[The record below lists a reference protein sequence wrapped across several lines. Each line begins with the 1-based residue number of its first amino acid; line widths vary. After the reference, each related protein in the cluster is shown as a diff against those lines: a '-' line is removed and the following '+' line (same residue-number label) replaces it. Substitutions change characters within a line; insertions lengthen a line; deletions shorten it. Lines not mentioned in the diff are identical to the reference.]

1 MSRPLRFWLSL
12 GLSVQVVLSVLAVA
26 LVLLWA
32 LVPKLKTE
40 ASNQHQLLSLAAA
53 SQVSHF
59 LGSFDSH
66 LTLLAGDMAATSP
79 LQLKPLQ
86 EMLDTVAQVQVGIE
100 ALYVV
105 DPEYR
110 VVAVGLPKANRNL
123 RDNLVGIDFSG
134 RTFAMEARQRSEKVW
149 SNTYLSAR
157 GNIVVA
163 LAVPFTFAMPA
174 AGHAKGQYVLVGELD
189 LKEVSRFAG
198 RLSEKDKF
206 LTVIVDQR
214 GNVVGHPNAE
224 RALRQE
230 NLKNLVSLAAA
241 PHGANIQYFQLDGV
255 DYIGC
260 LTPIAETGWTT
271 LAGQPVDQV
280 YAIVRSALWL
290 LALSCLI
297 ALVVAV
303 LAALW
308 ASRRIAQGVERFSG
322 RIGAIAN
329 GYYDTHIPQSSVEE
343 VEKLSKNITVM
354 ADAVVEREARLRE
367 NEARFR
373 TLVENVPQG
382 IALIGENDQFIVVN
396 PAFTRMLGYALQDVP
411 TVEIWW
417 QRTCPDELVRA
428 SKVQRWQEQVKA
440 ANEAKVSAH
449 AYQLCRADGVLR
461 TFEIVVERLPDSS
474 TLLTIVDVT
483 EKRLEEARRQ
493 RAANVFSH
501 SHEGIMILDPDGIIV
516 EVNSAFSRITGYKP
530 NEIKGKSHLIL
541 RSDLQND
548 EFYHNMWKT
557 LTESGNWCGELWNRT
572 RGGQLY
578 AALTDITA
586 VSDTDGAVQNYVVLF
601 SDITQMKDYQRQL
614 ERAAHYDALTGLPNR
629 VLLADRLR
637 KGMIS
642 CLQRNVSLAVLYLD
656 LDSFKQINDLHG
668 HTIGDQML
676 LILSQ
681 RMKDVL
687 RDCDTLSRIGGDE
700 FVAVLN
706 NLEHEIDCFPIVER
720 LLHAAAQP
728 FLIADLELFIS
739 VSIGV
744 TFYPRDNGE
753 ADLLMR
759 HADQAMYQAK
769 QQGKN
774 QYAIFDIVQGEA
786 TIRLQQLVANLRQA
800 IAHDELVLH
809 YQPKV
814 NLRTNELIGVEAL
827 IRWQHPELG
836 LLPPSEFL
844 PPIAEHPVSIA
855 IGEWVIEHALEQIGI
870 WACYGLDLPVSVNIG
885 AHQLLSGTFKA
896 RLTELLAKHPD
907 ISPGHLEL
915 EILETSALQDLDQVS
930 TLMFDCVNLGVGFAL
945 DDFGTG
951 YSSLTYL
958 KRLPAAVIKIDQ
970 SFVRGMLEDPNDF
983 AIVAGVIGLA
993 KAFYRQVIAEGVE
1006 TAEHGE
1012 SLLKL
1017 GCTLAQGYG
1026 IARPMSAQDFLDWA
1040 KIWNKTQRNVILPH
1054 QN

>member
-12 GLSVQVVLSVLAVA
+12 GLSIQVVLSVLAVA

-32 LVPKLKTE
+32 LVPKIKTE
-40 ASNQHQLLSLAAA
+40 ASNQHELLSQAAA
-53 SQVSHF
+53 SQVGHF
-59 LGSFDSH
+59 LGSFDAQ
-66 LTLLAGDMAATSP
+66 LTLLAGDMAVKLPS
-79 LQLKPLQ
+79 QFKQLQ
-86 EMLDTVAQVQVGIE
+86 EMLDTAAQVQLGIE
-100 ALYVV
+100 ALYIV
-105 DPEYR
+105 DPASR
-110 VVAVGLPKANRNL
+110 VIAVGLPKENRSLRGNL
-123 RDNLVGIDFSG
+123 LGIDFSG
-134 RTFAMEARQRSEKVW
+134 RTFAMEARQRAEKVW

-163 LAVPFTFAMPA
+163 LAVPFTFSTSA
-174 AGHAKGQYVLVGELD
+174 ADHPKKQYVLVGELD

-198 RLSEKDKF
+198 RLSENNRF

-214 GNVVGHPNAE
+214 GNVVGHPDAD

-230 NLKNLVSLAAA
+230 NLKNLVTLTAAHHDA
-241 PHGANIQYFQLDGV
+241 KIQHFRLDGV

-271 LAGQPVDQV
+271 LSGQPVEQM
-280 YAIVRSALWL
+280 YGIVRSTLWL

-297 ALVVAV
+297 ALVITVM
-303 LAALW
+303 AALGV
-308 ASRRIAQGVERFSG
+308 SRRIAQGVERFSG

-329 GYYDTHIPQSSVEE
+329 GDYNTRIPPSPIEE
-343 VEKLSKNITVM
+343 TENLSKNITVM
-354 ADAVVEREARLRE
+354 AEAVVEREERLRE
-367 NEARFR
+367 NETRFR

-382 IALIGENDQFIVVN
+382 IALIGEDDRFIVIN
-396 PAFTRMLGYALQDVP
+396 PAFTRMFGYTLQDVP
-411 TVEIWW
+411 TVDVWW
-417 QRTCPDELVRA
+417 LRTCPDDLVRI
-428 SKVQRWQEQVKA
+428 KLIQQWQEQVKA
-440 ANEAKVSAH
+440 AHEAKVAAR

-461 TFEIVVERLPDSS
+461 TFDIVVERLPDSS
-474 TLLTIVDVT
+474 TLVTFVDVT

-501 SHEGIMILDPDGIIV
+501 SHEGIMILDPDGTIV
-516 EVNSAFSRITGYKP
+516 EVNSAFCRITGYKE
-530 NEIKGKSHLIL
+530 NEIRGKSHLVL
-541 RSDLQND
+541 RSELQNE
-548 EFYHNMWKT
+548 EFYHNMWQT
-557 LTESGNWCGELWNRT
+557 LTQRGNWCGELWNRT

-586 VSDTDGAVQNYVVLF
+586 VNDADGAVQNYVVLF

-637 KGMIS
+637 DGMIL

-668 HTIGDQML
+668 HDIGDQLL

-687 RDCDTLSRIGGDE
+687 REGDTLSRIGGDE

-706 NLEHEIDCFPIVER
+706 GLEHEIDCFPIIER
-720 LLHAAAQP
+720 LLNVAAQP
-728 FLIADLELFIS
+728 FLLADMDLTIT

-786 TIRLQQLVANLRQA
+786 TIRLQELVANLRKA
-800 IAHDELVLH
+800 IARDELVLH
-809 YQPKV
+809 FQPKV
-814 NLRTNELIGVEAL
+814 NLRTKTLIGVEAL

-855 IGEWVIEHALEQIGI
+855 IGEWVIEHALEQIEI
-870 WACYGLDLPVSVNIG
+870 WSCYGLDMPVSVNIG
-885 AHQLLSGTFKA
+885 AYQLLSGAFKL

-907 ISPGHLEL
+907 VSPGHLEL

-983 AIVAGVIGLA
+983 AIVVGVVGLA

-1012 SLLKL
+1012 SLLQL

-1026 IARPMSAQDFLDWA
+1026 IAKPMSARDFLDWA
-1040 KIWNKTQRNVILPH
+1040 KAWNENNRSLRSP
-1054 QN
+1054 

>member
-12 GLSVQVVLSVLAVA
+12 GLSIQIVLSVLAVA
-26 LVLLWA
+26 VVLLWA
-32 LVPKLKTE
+32 LIPKLKTE
-40 ASNQHQLLSLAAA
+40 AGNQHRLMSQAAA
-53 SQVSHF
+53 SEVSHY

-66 LTLLAGDMAATSP
+66 LTLLVGDMAAKAP
-79 LQLKPLQ
+79 LRPNQLQ

-100 ALYVV
+100 ALYVI
-105 DPEYR
+105 DPSYH
-110 VVAVGLPKANRNL
+110 VIAVGLPKAHRSL
-123 RDNLVGIDFSG
+123 RDNLMGIDLSG
-134 RTFAMEARQRSEKVW
+134 RGFAVEARDRAEKVW

-163 LAVPFTFAMPA
+163 LAVPFAFST
-174 AGHAKGQYVLVGELD
+174 AGAKPSKGQYVLVGELD

-198 RLSEKDKF
+198 RLSEKGKF
-206 LTVIVDQR
+206 LTLIIDQR
-214 GNVVGHPNAE
+214 GNVVGHPDAD

-230 NLKNLVSLAAA
+230 NLKSLVTLAAA
-241 PHGANIQYFQLDGV
+241 HHDEKIQHVRLDAV
-255 DYIGC
+255 DYLGC

-271 LAGQPVDQV
+271 FAGQPVEQV
-280 YAIVRSALWL
+280 YAIVRSALWF
-290 LALSCLI
+290 LALGSAL
-297 ALVVAV
+297 ALVVTI
-303 LAALW
+303 LASLW
-308 ASRRIAQGVERFSG
+308 ASRRIGQGVEGFSG

-329 GYYDTHIPQSSVEE
+329 GCYNTRIPPSSIEE
-343 VEKLSKNITVM
+343 IENLSKNITSM
-354 ADAVVEREARLRE
+354 ADAVLEREARLRE

-373 TLVENVPQG
+373 TLVENIPQG
-382 IALIGENDQFIVVN
+382 IALIGEDERFIVIN
-396 PAFTRMLGYALQDVP
+396 PAFSRMFGYALQDVP
-411 TVEIWW
+411 TIEAWW
-417 QRTCPDELVRA
+417 QRTCPDDDVRA
-428 SKVQRWQEQVKA
+428 RKIQKWKAQVQA
-440 ANEAKVSAH
+440 ANEAKVTAR

-461 TFEIVVERLPDSS
+461 TFEIVAEPLSDGS
-474 TLLTIVDVT
+474 TLLTFVDIT
-483 EKRLEEARRQ
+483 EKRLEEVRRQ

-501 SHEGIMILDPDGIIV
+501 SHEGIMILDPDGSIV
-516 EVNSAFSRITGYKP
+516 EVNSAFSRITGYNA
-530 NEIKGKSHLIL
+530 NEIRGKSHLIL

-548 EFYHNMWKT
+548 DFYHNMWQT
-557 LTESGNWCGELWNRT
+557 LLQRGNWCGELWNRT

-586 VSDTDGAVQNYVVLF
+586 VNDADGAVQNYVVLF

-637 KGMIS
+637 EGMIA
-642 CLQRNVSLAVLYLD
+642 CLHRNVSLAVLYLD
-656 LDSFKQINDLHG
+656 LDGFKQINDLHG
-668 HTIGDQML
+668 HSVGDQLL

-681 RMKDVL
+681 RLKEVL
-687 RDCDTLSRIGGDE
+687 RDGDTLSRIGGDE

-706 NLEHEIDCFPIVER
+706 GLEHEIDCFPIIER
-720 LLHAAAQP
+720 LLHVAAQP
-728 FLIADLELFIS
+728 FMLADMELSIT

-759 HADQAMYQAK
+759 HADQAMYHAK

-786 TIRLQQLVANLRQA
+786 TIRLQQLVTDLRNA
-800 IAHDELVLH
+800 ITRNELVLY

-814 NLRTNELIGVEAL
+814 NLRTKALIGVEAL
-827 IRWQHPELG
+827 IRWQHPERG

-844 PPIAEHPVSIA
+844 PPIAEHPISIT
-855 IGEWVIEHALEQIGI
+855 IGEWVIEQALTQISY
-870 WACYGLDLPVSVNIG
+870 WAVYGLDIPVSVNIG
-885 AHQLLSGTFKA
+885 AHQLLSGTFKS
-896 RLTELLAKHPD
+896 RLTELLAKHPEV
-907 ISPGHLEL
+907 SPGHLEL

-930 TLMFDCVNLGVGFAL
+930 NLMFDCVNLGVRFAL

-983 AIVAGVIGLA
+983 AIVVGVVGLA

-1006 TAEHGE
+1006 TDAHGV
-1012 SLLKL
+1012 SLLKM

-1026 IARPMSAQDFLDWA
+1026 IAKPMSAKNFLAWA
-1040 KIWNKTQRNVILPH
+1040 RAWNEAQQTDM
-1054 QN
+1054 

>member
-12 GLSVQVVLSVLAVA
+12 GLSIQVVLSVLAVA

-32 LVPKLKTE
+32 LVPKIKTE
-40 ASNQHQLLSLAAA
+40 ASNQHELLSQAAA
-53 SQVSHF
+53 SQVGHF
-59 LGSFDSH
+59 LGSFDSD
-66 LTLLAGDMAATSP
+66 LTLLVGDMAAKPPS
-79 LQLKPLQ
+79 QLKQLQ

-105 DPEYR
+105 DPASR
-110 VVAVGLPKANRNL
+110 VIAVGLPKANRGLRSNL
-123 RDNLVGIDFSG
+123 LGIDFSG
-134 RTFAMEARQRSEKVW
+134 RTFAMEARQRAEKVW

-157 GNIVVA
+157 GSIVVA
-163 LAVPFTFAMPA
+163 LAVPFTFSTPA
-174 AGHAKGQYVLVGELD
+174 AEHPKGQYVLVGELD

-198 RLSEKDKF
+198 RLSENNKF

-214 GNVVGHPNAE
+214 GNVVGHPDAD

-230 NLKNLVSLAAA
+230 NLKNLVTLASAT
-241 PHGANIQYFQLDGV
+241 HEANIQHFRLDGV

-271 LAGQPVDQV
+271 LSGQPVDQV
-280 YAIVRSALWL
+280 YGIVRSTLWL

-303 LAALW
+303 IAALGV
-308 ASRRIAQGVERFSG
+308 SRRIAQGVERFSG
-322 RIGAIAN
+322 RISAIAN
-329 GYYDTHIPQSSVEE
+329 GYYNTRIPPSPIEE
-343 VEKLSKNITVM
+343 IENLSKNITVM
-354 ADAVVEREARLRE
+354 AEAVVEREARLRE

-382 IALIGENDQFIVVN
+382 IALIGEDDRFIVIN
-396 PAFTRMLGYALQDVP
+396 PAFTRMFGYELQDVP
-411 TVEIWW
+411 TVDVWW
-417 QRTCPDELVRA
+417 QRTCSDDLVRI
-428 SKVQRWQEQVKA
+428 KRIQQWQEQVKA
-440 ANEAKVSAH
+440 AHEAKVAAR

-461 TFEIVVERLPDSS
+461 IFEIVAERLPDSS
-474 TLLTIVDVT
+474 TLLTFVDVT

-501 SHEGIMILDPDGIIV
+501 SHEGIMILDPDGTIV
-516 EVNSAFSRITGYKP
+516 EVNSAFCRITGYKE
-530 NEIKGKSHLIL
+530 NEIRGKSHLLL
-541 RSDLQND
+541 RSELQND
-548 EFYHNMWKT
+548 EFYHNMWQT
-557 LTESGNWCGELWNRT
+557 LTQRGNWCGELWNRT

-586 VSDTDGAVQNYVVLF
+586 VNDAEGAVQNYVVLF

-637 KGMIS
+637 DGMIL

-668 HTIGDQML
+668 HAIGDQL
-676 LILSQ
+676 LLMLSQ

-687 RDCDTLSRIGGDE
+687 REGDTLSRIGGDE

-706 NLEHEIDCFPIVER
+706 GLEHEIDCFPIIER

-728 FLIADLELFIS
+728 FLLADMELTIT

-769 QQGKN
+769 QLGKN
-774 QYAIFDIVQGEA
+774 QYSIFDIVQGEA
-786 TIRLQQLVANLRQA
+786 TIRLQELVANLRKA
-800 IAHDELVLH
+800 IARDELVLH
-809 YQPKV
+809 FQPKV
-814 NLRTNELIGVEAL
+814 NLRTKTLIGVEAL

-855 IGEWVIEHALEQIGI
+855 IGEWVIEHALEQIEI
-870 WACYGLDLPVSVNIG
+870 WSCYGLDLPVSVNIG
-885 AHQLLSGTFKA
+885 AYQLLSGAFKL

-907 ISPGHLEL
+907 VSPGHLEL

-970 SFVRGMLEDPNDF
+970 SFVRGMLNDPNDF
-983 AIVAGVIGLA
+983 AIVVGVVGLA

-1026 IARPMSAQDFLDWA
+1026 IARPMSARDFLDWA
-1040 KIWNKTQRNVILPH
+1040 RAWNENNRSLR
-1054 QN
+1054 

>member
-12 GLSVQVVLSVLAVA
+12 GLSIQVVLSVLAVSF
-26 LVLLWA
+26 VLLWA

-40 ASNQHQLLSLAAA
+40 ASNQQQLLSQAAA
-53 SQVSHF
+53 SQVGHF

-66 LTLLAGDMAATSP
+66 LTLLVGDMAAKSP
-79 LQLKPLQ
+79 SQIKQLQ

-105 DPEYR
+105 DPAYR
-110 VVAVGLPKANRNL
+110 VVAVGLPKANRSL
-123 RDNLVGIDFSG
+123 RDNLMGIDFSG
-134 RTFAMEARQRSEKVW
+134 RIFAMEAMERAEKVW

-163 LAVPFTFAMPA
+163 LALPFTFSTPA
-174 AGHAKGQYVLVGELD
+174 AEHPTGQYVLVGELD

-214 GNVVGHPNAE
+214 GNVVGHPDVD

-230 NLKNLVSLAAA
+230 NLKNLVTLAAA
-241 PHGANIQYFQLDGV
+241 PHDANIQHFRLDGV

-280 YAIVRSALWL
+280 YAIVRSTLWL
-290 LALSCLI
+290 LALSSLI
-297 ALVVAV
+297 ALVFTIM
-303 LAALW
+303 AALW
-308 ASRRIAQGVERFSG
+308 VSRRIAHGVERISG
-322 RIGAIAN
+322 RISAIAN
-329 GYYDTHIPQSSVEE
+329 GFYNTRIPPSEIEE
-343 VEKLSKNITVM
+343 IENLSRNVTGM
-354 ADAVVEREARLRE
+354 AEAVVEREARLRE
-367 NEARFR
+367 NETRFR

-382 IALIGENDQFIVVN
+382 IALIGEDEQFIVIN
-396 PAFTRMLGYALQDVP
+396 PAFSRMFGYALQDVP
-411 TVEIWW
+411 TVEVWW
-417 QRTCPDELVRA
+417 QRTCPDDLVRTK
-428 SKVQRWQEQVKA
+428 KVQQWQEQVKA
-440 ANEAKVSAH
+440 ANEAKVTTR
-449 AYQLCRADGVLR
+449 AYPLCRSDGVLR

-474 TLLTIVDVT
+474 ILLTFVDIT
-483 EKRLEEARRQ
+483 EKRLEEAHRQ

-501 SHEGIMILDPDGIIV
+501 SHEGIMILDPDGNIA
-516 EVNSAFSRITGYKP
+516 EVNSAFSRITGYKA
-530 NEIKGKSHLIL
+530 NEIQGKSHLIL
-541 RSDLQND
+541 RSDLQDD
-548 EFYHNMWKT
+548 EFYRNMWQM
-557 LTESGNWCGELWNRT
+557 LTQSGNWCGELWNRT

-586 VSDTDGAVQNYVVLF
+586 VNDTEGAVQNYVVLF
-601 SDITQMKDYQRQL
+601 SDITQMKEYQRQL
-614 ERAAHYDALTGLPNR
+614 ERAAHYDELTGLPNR
-629 VLLADRLR
+629 VHLADRLR
-637 KGMIS
+637 KGMIL

-668 HTIGDQML
+668 HAIGDQLL
-676 LILSQ
+676 LILAQ

-687 RDCDTLSRIGGDE
+687 RDGDTLSRIGGDE

-706 NLEHEIDCFPIVER
+706 GLEHEIDCFPIVER
-720 LLHAAAQP
+720 LLHVAAQP
-728 FLIADLELFIS
+728 SLIADLELTIS

-759 HADQAMYQAK
+759 HADQSMYQAK

-786 TIRLQQLVANLRQA
+786 TIRLQQLVANLRKA
-800 IAHDELVLH
+800 ITHDELVLY

-814 NLRTNELIGVEAL
+814 NLRTKELIGAEAL

-844 PPIAEHPVSIA
+844 PPIAEHPISVA
-855 IGEWVIEHALEQIGI
+855 IGEWVIDHALKQISI
-870 WACYGLDLPVSVNIG
+870 WAGHGLDFPVSVNIG
-885 AHQLLSGTFKA
+885 AYQLLSSAFKI
-896 RLTELLAKHPD
+896 RLTELLAKHPAV
-907 ISPGHLEL
+907 SPGHLEL

-930 TLMFDCVNLGVGFAL
+930 TLMFDCVNMGVGFAL

-970 SFVRGMLEDPNDF
+970 SFVSGMLEDPNDF
-983 AIVAGVIGLA
+983 AIVVGVVGLA

-1006 TAEHGE
+1006 TSEHGE
-1012 SLLKL
+1012 SLLAL

-1026 IARPMSAQDFLDWA
+1026 IARPMSAQDFLVWA
-1040 KIWNKTQRNVILPH
+1040 RTWNATHRNLI
-1054 QN
+1054 

>member
-12 GLSVQVVLSVLAVA
+12 GLSIQVVLSVLAVA

-32 LVPKLKTE
+32 LVPQIKTE
-40 ASNQHQLLSLAAA
+40 ASNQHQLLSQAAA
-53 SQVSHF
+53 SQVGHF

-66 LTLLAGDMAATSP
+66 LTLLVGDMEAKAP
-79 LQLKPLQ
+79 LRPNHVQ

-105 DPEYR
+105 DPSYR
-110 VVAVGLPKANRNL
+110 VIAVGLPKANRSL
-123 RDNLVGIDFSG
+123 RDNLMGIDFSG
-134 RTFAMEARQRSEKVW
+134 RIFAVEARQRTEKVW

-163 LAVPFTFAMPA
+163 LAVPFTFSTSA
-174 AGHAKGQYVLVGELD
+174 AKPSKEQYVLVGELD

-206 LTVIVDQR
+206 LTVIIDQR
-214 GNVVGHPNAE
+214 GNVVGHPDAE

-230 NLKNLVSLAAA
+230 NLKNLVTLTAA
-241 PHGANIQYFQLDGV
+241 PHGAKIQHFRLDTV

-271 LAGQPVDQV
+271 FAGQPVDQV
-280 YAIVRSALWL
+280 YGLVRSTLWF
-290 LALSCLI
+290 LALGSSI
-297 ALVVAV
+297 ALVVTIM
-303 LAALW
+303 AALW
-308 ASRRIAQGVERFSG
+308 VSRRIGHGVEGLSV

-329 GYYDTHIPQSSVEE
+329 GCYNTRIPPTSIEE
-343 VEKLSKNITVM
+343 IETLSKNITSM
-354 ADAVVEREARLRE
+354 AGAVLEREARLSE
-367 NEARFR
+367 NETRFR

-382 IALIGENDQFIVVN
+382 IALIGEDEQFIVIN
-396 PAFTRMLGYALQDVP
+396 PAFSRMFGYALQDVP
-411 TVEIWW
+411 TVEVWW
-417 QRTCPDELVRA
+417 QRTCPDDRVRV
-428 SKVQRWQEQVKA
+428 KEIQQWQEQVKA
-440 ANEAKVSAH
+440 ANEAKVTTRT
-449 AYQLCRADGVLR
+449 YQLCRADGVLR

-474 TLLTIVDVT
+474 TLLTVVDIT
-483 EKRLEEARRQ
+483 EKRLEEVRRQ

-501 SHEGIMILDPDGIIV
+501 SHEGIMILDPDGSIV
-516 EVNSAFSRITGYKP
+516 EVNSAFSRITGYKAD
-530 NEIKGKSHLIL
+530 EIRGKSHLIL
-541 RSDLQND
+541 RSDLHND
-548 EFYHNMWKT
+548 EFYNSMWQT
-557 LTESGNWCGELWNRT
+557 LTQKGNWCGELWNRT
-572 RGGQLY
+572 RGGHLY

-586 VSDTDGAVQNYVVLF
+586 VNDAEGAVQNYVVLF
-601 SDITQMKDYQRQL
+601 SDITQMKEYQRQL
-614 ERAAHYDALTGLPNR
+614 ERAAHYDELTGLPNR

-637 KGMIS
+637 EGMIS
-642 CLQRNVSLAVLYLD
+642 SLQRNVSLAVLYLD

-668 HTIGDQML
+668 HAIGDQLLLML
-676 LILSQ
+676 AQ

-687 RDCDTLSRIGGDE
+687 LDGDTLCRIGGDE

-706 NLEHEIDCFPIVER
+706 DLEHEIDCFPIVER
-720 LLHAAAQP
+720 LLQVAAQP
-728 FLIADLELFIS
+728 FLLADLELSIS

-744 TFYPRDNGE
+744 TFYPRDNAE

-786 TIRLQQLVANLRQA
+786 TIRLQQLVASLRKA
-800 IAHDELVLH
+800 IAHNELVLY

-814 NLRTNELIGVEAL
+814 NLRTKALIGAEAL

-844 PPIAEHPVSIA
+844 PPIAEHPISIA
-855 IGEWVIEHALEQIGI
+855 IGEWVIDNALEQIGI
-870 WACYGLDLPVSVNIG
+870 WAGYGLDFPVSVNIG
-885 AHQLLSGTFKA
+885 AHQLLSGAFKT

-907 ISPGHLEL
+907 VSPDHLEL

-930 TLMFDCVNLGVGFAL
+930 TLMFDCVNMGVGFAL

-970 SFVRGMLEDPNDF
+970 SFVSGMLEDPNDF
-983 AIVAGVIGLA
+983 AIVVGVVGLA
-993 KAFYRQVIAEGVE
+993 KAFHRQAIAEGVE

-1012 SLLKL
+1012 SLLAL

-1026 IARPMSAQDFLDWA
+1026 IARPMSAQDFLAWA
-1040 KIWNKTQRNVILPH
+1040 RTWNETH
-1054 QN
+1054 ST

>member
-12 GLSVQVVLSVLAVA
+12 GLSIQVVLSVLAVA

-32 LVPKLKTE
+32 LVPKIKTE
-40 ASNQHQLLSLAAA
+40 ASNQHELLSQAAA
-53 SQVSHF
+53 SQVGHF
-59 LGSFDSH
+59 LGSFDSD
-66 LTLLAGDMAATSP
+66 LTLLVGDMAAKPPS
-79 LQLKPLQ
+79 QLKQLQ

-105 DPEYR
+105 DPASR
-110 VVAVGLPKANRNL
+110 VIAVGLPKANRGLRSNL
-123 RDNLVGIDFSG
+123 LGIDFSG
-134 RTFAMEARQRSEKVW
+134 RTFAMEARQRAEKVW

-157 GNIVVA
+157 GSIVVA
-163 LAVPFTFAMPA
+163 LAVPFTFSTPA
-174 AGHAKGQYVLVGELD
+174 AEHPKGQYVLVGELD

-198 RLSEKDKF
+198 RLSENNKF

-214 GNVVGHPNAE
+214 GNVVGHPDAD

-230 NLKNLVSLAAA
+230 NLKNLVTLASAT
-241 PHGANIQYFQLDGV
+241 HEANIQHFRLDGV

-271 LAGQPVDQV
+271 LSGQPVDQV
-280 YAIVRSALWL
+280 YGIVRSTLWL

-303 LAALW
+303 IAALGV
-308 ASRRIAQGVERFSG
+308 SRRIAQGVERFSG
-322 RIGAIAN
+322 RISAIAN
-329 GYYDTHIPQSSVEE
+329 GYYNTRIPPSPIEE
-343 VEKLSKNITVM
+343 IENLSKNITVM
-354 ADAVVEREARLRE
+354 AEAVVEREARLRE

-382 IALIGENDQFIVVN
+382 IALIGEDDRFIVIN
-396 PAFTRMLGYALQDVP
+396 PAFTRMFGYELQDVP
-411 TVEIWW
+411 TVDVWW
-417 QRTCPDELVRA
+417 QRTCSDDLVRI
-428 SKVQRWQEQVKA
+428 KRIQQWQEQVKA
-440 ANEAKVSAH
+440 AHEAKVAAR

-461 TFEIVVERLPDSS
+461 IFEIVAERLPDSS
-474 TLLTIVDVT
+474 TLLTFVDVT

-501 SHEGIMILDPDGIIV
+501 SHEGIMILDPDGTIV
-516 EVNSAFSRITGYKP
+516 EVNSAFCRITGYKE
-530 NEIKGKSHLIL
+530 NEIRGKSHLLL
-541 RSDLQND
+541 RSELQND
-548 EFYHNMWKT
+548 EFYHNMWQT
-557 LTESGNWCGELWNRT
+557 LTQRGNWCGELWNRT

-586 VSDTDGAVQNYVVLF
+586 VNDAEGAVQNYVVLF

-637 KGMIS
+637 DGMIL

-668 HTIGDQML
+668 HAIGDQL
-676 LILSQ
+676 LLMLSQ

-687 RDCDTLSRIGGDE
+687 REGDTLSRIGGDE

-706 NLEHEIDCFPIVER
+706 GLEHEIDCFPIIER

-728 FLIADLELFIS
+728 FLLADMELTIT

-769 QQGKN
+769 QLGKN
-774 QYAIFDIVQGEA
+774 QYSIFDIVQGEA
-786 TIRLQQLVANLRQA
+786 TIRLQELVANLRKA
-800 IAHDELVLH
+800 IARDELVLH
-809 YQPKV
+809 FQPKV
-814 NLRTNELIGVEAL
+814 NLRTKTLIGAEAL

-855 IGEWVIEHALEQIGI
+855 IGEWVIEHALEQIEI
-870 WACYGLDLPVSVNIG
+870 WSCYGLDLPVSVNIG
-885 AHQLLSGTFKA
+885 AYQLLSGAFKL

-907 ISPGHLEL
+907 VSPGHLEL

-970 SFVRGMLEDPNDF
+970 SFVRGMLNDPNDF
-983 AIVAGVIGLA
+983 AIVVGVVGLA

-1026 IARPMSAQDFLDWA
+1026 IARPMSARDFLDWA
-1040 KIWNKTQRNVILPH
+1040 RAWNENNRSLR
-1054 QN
+1054 

>member
-1 MSRPLRFWLSL
+1 MSRPLKFWLSL
-12 GLSVQVVLSVLAVA
+12 GLSIQVVLSVLTVA

-32 LVPKLKTE
+32 LVPQIKTE
-40 ASNQHQLLSLAAA
+40 ASNQHQLLSHAAA
-53 SQVSHF
+53 SQVGHF

-66 LTLLAGDMAATSP
+66 LTLLTGDMAEKAP
-79 LQLKPLQ
+79 LRVNQLQ

-100 ALYVV
+100 ALYLV
-105 DPEYR
+105 DRAYR
-110 VVAVGLPKANRNL
+110 VIAVGLPKANRNL
-123 RDNLVGIDFSG
+123 RGNLMGIDFSG
-134 RTFAMEARQRSEKVW
+134 RVFATEARQRAVKVW

-163 LAVPFTFAMPA
+163 LAVPFTLSTPA
-174 AGHAKGQYVLVGELD
+174 AEQSAGQYVLVGELD
-189 LKEVSRFAG
+189 LKEVSRFAA

-206 LTVIVDQR
+206 LTVILDQR
-214 GNVVGHPNAE
+214 GNVVGHPDAG

-230 NLKNLVSLAAA
+230 NLKNLVTLTTLH
-241 PHGANIQYFQLDGV
+241 HGANIQYFRLDGV
-255 DYIGC
+255 EYIGC

-280 YAIVRSALWL
+280 YGIVRSTLWILALGSSIALMVTIVSALW
-290 LALSCLI
+290 
-297 ALVVAV
+297 V
-303 LAALW
+303 
-308 ASRRIAQGVERFSG
+308 SRRVAHGVRRVSG

-329 GYYDTHIPQSSVEE
+329 GCYSTRIPPSPIEE
-343 VEKLSKNITVM
+343 IENLSRNITVM
-354 ADAVVEREARLRE
+354 AEAVVEREARLRE
-367 NEARFR
+367 NETRFR
-373 TLVENVPQG
+373 MLVENVPQG
-382 IALIGENDQFIVVN
+382 IALIGEDEQFIVIN
-396 PAFTRMLGYALQDVP
+396 PAFSQMFGYTLQDVP
-411 TVEIWW
+411 TVEAWW
-417 QRTCPDELVRA
+417 QRTCPDDRVRI
-428 SKVQRWQEQVKA
+428 KKIQKWQEQAEA
-440 ANEAKVSAH
+440 AHEARVTTR

-461 TFEIVVERLPDSS
+461 TFEIVVEPLADSS
-474 TLLTIVDVT
+474 TLLTFVDVT
-483 EKRLEEARRQ
+483 ENRLEEARRQ

-501 SHEGIMILDPDGIIV
+501 SHEGIMILDPDGTIV
-516 EVNSAFSRITGYKP
+516 EVNNAFCRITGYKA
-530 NEIKGKSHLIL
+530 NEIRGKSHLIL

-548 EFYHNMWKT
+548 EFYHNMWQT
-557 LTESGNWCGELWNRT
+557 LTQRGNWCGELWNRT
-572 RGGQLY
+572 KCGQLY
-578 AALTDITA
+578 AALTDISA
-586 VSDTDGAVQNYVVLF
+586 VNNANGAVQNYVVLF

-614 ERAAHYDALTGLPNR
+614 ERAAHYDALTGMPNR

-637 KGMIS
+637 NGMIL

-656 LDSFKQINDLHG
+656 LDSFKQINDMHG
-668 HTIGDQML
+668 HAIGDQLL

-681 RMKDVL
+681 RMKEVL
-687 RDCDTLSRIGGDE
+687 REGDTLSRIGGDE

-706 NLEHEIDCFPIVER
+706 GLEHEIDCFPIVER

-728 FLIADLELFIS
+728 FLIADMELSIT
-739 VSIGV
+739 VSIGI

-769 QQGKN
+769 QLGKN

-786 TIRLQQLVANLRQA
+786 TIRLQELVANLRKA
-800 IAHDELVLH
+800 IAYNELVLY

-814 NLRTNELIGVEAL
+814 NLRTKELIGVEAL
-827 IRWQHPELG
+827 IRWQHPEFG

-844 PPIAEHPVSIA
+844 PPIAEHPISIA
-855 IGEWVIEHALEQIGI
+855 IGEWVIDHALEQTGI
-870 WACYGLDLPVSVNIG
+870 WSGHGLDLPVSVNIG
-885 AHQLLSGTFKA
+885 AHQLLSGTFKI

-907 ISPGHLEL
+907 VSPGHLEL

-983 AIVAGVIGLA
+983 AIVVGVVGLA

-1006 TAEHGE
+1006 TAAHGE
-1012 SLLKL
+1012 SLLQL

-1026 IARPMSAQDFLDWA
+1026 IARPMSAQDFLIWA
-1040 KIWNKTQRNVILPH
+1040 RTWNETSRT
-1054 QN
+1054 

>member
-12 GLSVQVVLSVLAVA
+12 GLSIQVGLSVLAVA
-26 LVLLWA
+26 FVLLWA

-40 ASNQHQLLSLAAA
+40 ASNQHQLLSQAAA
-53 SQVSHF
+53 SQVGHF

-66 LTLLAGDMAATSP
+66 LTLLVGDMAAKAP
-79 LQLKPLQ
+79 LREGLLQ

-105 DPEYR
+105 DPAHR
-110 VVAVGLPKANRNL
+110 VTAVGLPKANRSL

-134 RTFAMEARQRSEKVW
+134 RGFAMEARERAEKVW
-149 SNTYLSAR
+149 SHTYLSAG

-163 LAVPFTFAMPA
+163 LAVPFTFAAPA
-174 AGHAKGQYVLVGELD
+174 ADHAAGQYVLVGELD
-189 LKEVSRFAG
+189 LKEVSKFAG
-198 RLSEKDKF
+198 RLSEKGKF
-206 LTVIVDQR
+206 LTVIIDQR
-214 GNVVGHPNAE
+214 GNVVGHPDAE

-230 NLKNLVSLAAA
+230 NIKNLVAMAAA
-241 PHGANIQYFQLDGV
+241 HHEENIQHFRVDSV

-260 LTPIAETGWTT
+260 LTPIAETGWQT

-280 YAIVRSALWL
+280 YGIVRSTLWL
-290 LALSCLI
+290 LGIGSLI
-297 ALVVAV
+297 ALVVTIM
-303 LAALW
+303 AALW
-308 ASRRIAQGVERFSG
+308 VSRRIAQGVEGVSE

-329 GYYDTHIPQSSVEE
+329 GFYDTRIPPSSIAEIE
-343 VEKLSKNITVM
+343 NLSRNVTSM

-382 IALIGENDQFIVVN
+382 IALIGENEQFIVIN
-396 PAFTRMLGYALQDVP
+396 PAFSRMFGYALHDVP
-411 TVEIWW
+411 TVEVWW
-417 QRTCPDELVRA
+417 QRTCPDDQVRTQ
-428 SKVQRWQEQVKA
+428 KIQKWQEQVKA
-440 ANEAKVSAH
+440 AIHAKVTART
-449 AYQLCRADGVLR
+449 YQLCRADGVLR
-461 TFEIVVERLPDSS
+461 VFEIGAERLPDGSI
-474 TLLTIVDVT
+474 LLTFIDIT

-501 SHEGIMILDPDGIIV
+501 SHEGIMILDPDGSIV
-516 EVNSAFSRITGYKP
+516 EVNSAFCRITGYKAS
-530 NEIKGKSHLIL
+530 EIQGKSHLIL
-541 RSDLQND
+541 RSELQND
-548 EFYHNMWKT
+548 DFYHNMWQT
-557 LTESGNWCGELWNRT
+557 LTQRGNWCGELWNRT

-586 VSDTDGAVQNYVVLF
+586 VTDAEGAVQNYVVLF
-601 SDITQMKDYQRQL
+601 SDITQMKEYQRQL

-637 KGMIS
+637 KGMLA
-642 CLQRNVSLAVLYLD
+642 CLHHNVSLAVLYLD

-668 HTIGDQML
+668 HAIGDQLL

-681 RMKDVL
+681 RMKEVL
-687 RDCDTLSRIGGDE
+687 RDGDTLSRIGGDE

-706 NLEHEIDCFPIVER
+706 GLEHEIDCFPIVER
-720 LLHAAAQP
+720 LLHVASQP
-728 FLIADLELFIS
+728 FLLADMELVIT

-786 TIRLQQLVANLRQA
+786 TIRLQQLVANLRTA
-800 IAHDELVLH
+800 IARDELVL
-809 YQPKV
+809 YFQPKV
-814 NLRTNELIGVEAL
+814 NLRTKALIGAEAL

-844 PPIAEHPVSIA
+844 PPIAEHPVSID
-855 IGEWVIEHALEQIGI
+855 IGEWVIDHALEQIGL

-885 AHQLLSGTFKA
+885 AHQLLSGTFKT

-907 ISPGHLEL
+907 VSPGHLEL

-930 TLMFDCVNLGVGFAL
+930 TLMYDCVNLGVGFSL

-983 AIVAGVIGLA
+983 AIVVGVVGLA

-1006 TAEHGE
+1006 TTEHGE

-1026 IARPMSAQDFLDWA
+1026 IARPMSARDFLDWA
-1040 KIWNKTQRNVILPH
+1040 QKWNKTPRKLL
-1054 QN
+1054 

>member
-12 GLSVQVVLSVLAVA
+12 GLSIQVVLSVLTVA

-40 ASNQHQLLSLAAA
+40 ASHQHQLLSRAAA
-53 SQVSHF
+53 SQVGHY

-66 LTLLAGDMAATSP
+66 LTLLVADIAAKSP
-79 LQLKPLQ
+79 VQPEQLE

-105 DPEYR
+105 DSTYR
-110 VVAVGLPKANRNL
+110 VVAVGLPKDHRNL
-123 RDNLVGIDFSG
+123 RNNLTGIDFSG
-134 RTFAMEARQRSEKVW
+134 RLFAMEAKERAGKIW
-149 SNTYLSAR
+149 SNTYLSAG

-163 LAVPFTFAMPA
+163 LAVPFTFSTPA
-174 AGHAKGQYVLVGELD
+174 TVHSSERYVLVGELD
-189 LKEVSRFAG
+189 LKDVSRFAG
-198 RLSEKDKF
+198 RLSDKGTL
-206 LTVIVDQR
+206 LTMIFDQR
-214 GNVVGHPNAE
+214 GNVVGHPDAE

-230 NLKNLVSLAAA
+230 NLKNLLPLAAA
-241 PHGANIQYFQLDGV
+241 RNEAKTQHFRLDGV
-255 DYIGC
+255 DYIGY

-280 YAIVRSALWL
+280 YGIVRSTLWS
-290 LALSCLI
+290 LALGCSI
-297 ALVVAV
+297 ALVITI

-308 ASRRIAQGVERFSG
+308 VSRRIAQGVERISG
-322 RIGAIAN
+322 RIGAIASGN
-329 GYYDTHIPQSSVEE
+329 YDTRIPLSAIEE
-343 VEKLSKNITVM
+343 IENLSRDITVM
-354 ADAVVEREARLRE
+354 AESVVEREARLRE
-367 NEARFR
+367 NETRFR

-382 IALIGENDQFIVVN
+382 IVLIGEDEQFIVVN
-396 PAFTRMLGYALQDVP
+396 PAFSRMFGYALQDVP
-411 TVEIWW
+411 TVEVWW
-417 QRTCPDELVRA
+417 QRTCPDELVRKNEIQKWHA
-428 SKVQRWQEQVKA
+428 QLKA
-440 ANEAKVSAH
+440 AHDAKVTMC
-449 AYQLCRADGVLR
+449 AYQLYRADGVLR
-461 TFEIVVERLPDSS
+461 TFEIVAERLPDGSI
-474 TLLTIVDVT
+474 LLTVVDIT
-483 EKRLEEARRQ
+483 EKRHEETRRQ

-501 SHEGIMILDPDGIIV
+501 SHEGIMILDPDGAIV
-516 EVNSAFSRITGYKP
+516 EVNSAFSRITGYGAD
-530 NEIKGKSHLIL
+530 EIRGKSHLVL
-541 RSDLQND
+541 RSELQND
-548 EFYHNMWKT
+548 EFYHNMWQT
-557 LTESGNWCGELWNRT
+557 LIQRGNWCGELWNRT

-586 VSDTDGAVQNYVVLF
+586 VNDSAGAVQNYVVLF

-614 ERAAHYDALTGLPNR
+614 ERAAHYDSLTGLPNR
-629 VLLADRLR
+629 VLLAERLR
-637 KGMIS
+637 QGMILS
-642 CLQRNVSLAVLYLD
+642 LQRNVSLAVLYLD

-668 HTIGDQML
+668 HSIGDQLL
-676 LILSQ
+676 LILAQ

-687 RDCDTLSRIGGDE
+687 RDGDTLSRIGGDE

-706 NLEHEIDCFPIVER
+706 GLEHEIDCFPIIER
-720 LLHAAAQP
+720 LLHVSSQP
-728 FLIADLELFIS
+728 FHIAGMELVIT

-786 TIRLQQLVANLRQA
+786 TIRLQHLVTSLRKA
-800 IAHDELVLH
+800 IAQNELVLH
-809 YQPKV
+809 FQPKI
-814 NLRTNELIGVEAL
+814 NLRTKALIGAEAL

-844 PPIAEHPVSIA
+844 PPIAEHPISIA
-855 IGEWVIEHALEQIGI
+855 IGEWVIDHALEQINI
-870 WACYGLDLPVSVNIG
+870 WSCYGLDLPVSVNIG
-885 AHQLLSGTFKA
+885 AHQLLHSAFKM
-896 RLTELLAKHPD
+896 RLKELLAKHPD
-907 ISPGHLEL
+907 VPPDHLEL

-930 TLMFDCVNLGVGFAL
+930 SLMFECVDIGVGFAL

-983 AIVAGVIGLA
+983 AIVVGVVGLA

-1040 KIWNKTQRNVILPH
+1040 KAWNEMHSNKV
-1054 QN
+1054 

>member
-12 GLSVQVVLSVLAVA
+12 GLSIQVVLSVLVVA
-26 LVLLWA
+26 FVLLWA

-40 ASNQHQLLSLAAA
+40 ASNQHHLLSQAAA
-53 SQVSHF
+53 SQVGNF

-66 LTLLAGDMAATSP
+66 LTLLAGDMAAKAP
-79 LQLKPLQ
+79 LRTNQLQ

-105 DPEYR
+105 DPAYR
-110 VVAVGLPKANRNL
+110 VVAVGLPKASRGR
-123 RDNLVGIDFSG
+123 RDNLMGIDFSG
-134 RTFAMEARQRSEKVW
+134 RIFAMEARDRGEKVW

-163 LAVPFTFAMPA
+163 LAVPFAFSTPA
-174 AGHAKGQYVLVGELD
+174 VAPSMGSYVLVGELD
-189 LKEVSRFAG
+189 LNEVSRFAG
-198 RLSEKDKF
+198 SLSEKDKF
-206 LTVIVDQR
+206 LTVILDQR
-214 GNVVGHPNAE
+214 GNVVGHPDAE

-230 NLKNLVSLAAA
+230 NLKNLVTLTAAHHEA
-241 PHGANIQYFQLDGV
+241 KIQHFRLDGV

-271 LAGQPVDQV
+271 LAGQPVDLV
-280 YAIVRSALWL
+280 YGIVRSTLWS
-290 LALSCLI
+290 LALGSTI
-297 ALVVAV
+297 ALVVTI

-308 ASRRIAQGVERFSG
+308 ASRRIAQGVERVSG

-329 GYYDTHIPQSSVEE
+329 GYYNTRIPPSSIEE
-343 VEKLSKNITVM
+343 IENLSRDITGM
-354 ADAVVEREARLRE
+354 AEAVLEREARLRE

-382 IALIGENDQFIVVN
+382 IALISQDEQFLVIN
-396 PAFTRMLGYALQDVP
+396 PAFTRMFGYALQDVP
-411 TVEIWW
+411 TVEAWW
-417 QRTCPDELVRA
+417 QRTCPDGLVRI
-428 SKVQRWQEQVKA
+428 KKIQKWQEQVA
-440 ANEAKVSAH
+440 AASEAKVTTRT
-449 AYQLCRADGVLR
+449 YQLCRADGVLR
-461 TFEIVVERLPDSS
+461 TFEIVAERLPDGS
-474 TLLTIVDVT
+474 TLLTFVDIT

-501 SHEGIMILDPDGIIV
+501 SHEGIMILDPDGNIV
-516 EVNSAFSRITGYKP
+516 EVNSAFSRITGYRDS
-530 NEIKGKSHLIL
+530 EIRGKSHLIL
-541 RSDLQND
+541 RSDLQDD
-548 EFYHNMWKT
+548 EFYRNMWQT
-557 LTESGNWCGELWNRT
+557 LMQRGNWCGELWNRT

-586 VSDTDGAVQNYVVLF
+586 VNDSEGAVQNYVVLF
-601 SDITQMKDYQRQL
+601 SDITQMKEYQRQL

-637 KGMIS
+637 KGMIA
-642 CLQRNVSLAVLYLD
+642 CLERNVSLAVLYLD

-668 HTIGDQML
+668 HTIGDQLL
-676 LILSQ
+676 LILAQ

-687 RDCDTLSRIGGDE
+687 RDGDTLSRIGGDE

-706 NLEHEIDCFPIVER
+706 GLEHEIDCFPIIER
-720 LLHAAAQP
+720 LLHTAAQP
-728 FLIADLELFIS
+728 FLLADLELTIT

-774 QYAIFDIVQGEA
+774 QFAIFDIVQGEA
-786 TIRLQQLVANLRQA
+786 TIRLQQLVTSLRKA
-800 IAHDELVLH
+800 IIQNELVL
-809 YQPKV
+809 YFQPKV
-814 NLRTNELIGVEAL
+814 NLRTKELIGAEAL
-827 IRWQHPELG
+827 VRWQHPELG

-844 PPIAEHPVSIA
+844 PPIAEHPISVA
-855 IGEWVIEHALEQIGI
+855 LGEWVIDHALEQISA
-870 WACYGLDLPVSVNIG
+870 WAGHGLDLPVSVNIG
-885 AHQLLSGTFKA
+885 AHQLLSGAFKI

-907 ISPGHLEL
+907 VSPDHLEL

-930 TLMFDCVNLGVGFAL
+930 TLMYDCVNLGVGFSL

-983 AIVAGVIGLA
+983 AIVVGVVGLA

-1026 IARPMSAQDFLDWA
+1026 IARPMSAHDFLDWA
-1040 KIWNKTQRNVILPH
+1040 RLWNGTHRNPRSPYH
-1054 QN
+1054 G

>member
-12 GLSVQVVLSVLAVA
+12 GLSIQVVLSVLAVA

-32 LVPKLKTE
+32 LVPKIKTE
-40 ASNQHQLLSLAAA
+40 ASNQHQLLSQEAA
-53 SQVSHF
+53 SQVGHF

-66 LTLLAGDMAATSP
+66 LTLLADDMAAKSP
-79 LQLKPLQ
+79 AHLKQLQ
-86 EMLDTVAQVQVGIE
+86 EMLDTLAQVQVGIE
-100 ALYVV
+100 ALYLV
-105 DPEYR
+105 DPASR
-110 VVAVGLPKANRNL
+110 VIAVGLPKASRNL
-123 RDNLVGIDFSG
+123 RDNLMGIDFS
-134 RTFAMEARQRSEKVW
+134 RRIFAMEAVERGQKVW
-149 SNTYLSAR
+149 SNTYLSAH

-163 LAVPFTFAMPA
+163 LAVPFAFSTPDAETSA
-174 AGHAKGQYVLVGELD
+174 RQYVLVGELD

-206 LTVIVDQR
+206 LTVIIDQR
-214 GNVVGHPNAE
+214 GNVVGHPDAE

-230 NLKNLVSLAAA
+230 NLKNLISLASAH
-241 PHGANIQYFQLDGV
+241 HGTNILNFQLDGL

-280 YAIVRSALWL
+280 YGIVRTTLWL
-290 LALSCLI
+290 LALSSLI
-297 ALVVAV
+297 ALVVTV
-303 LAALW
+303 MAALW
-308 ASRRIAQGVERFSG
+308 VSKRIARGMERFSV
-322 RIGAIAN
+322 RIGAIAD
-329 GYYDTHIPQSSVEE
+329 GYYNTHIPPSSVEE
-343 VEKLSKNITVM
+343 IENLSRNITCM

-382 IALIGENDQFIVVN
+382 IALIGEDERFIVIN
-396 PAFTRMLGYALQDVP
+396 PAFSRMFGYALQDVP
-411 TVEIWW
+411 TIEAWW
-417 QRTCPDELVRA
+417 QRTCPDDQERI
-428 SKVQRWQEQVKA
+428 KTIQQWQEQINA
-440 ANEAKVSAH
+440 AHAAKVAAS

-461 TFEIVVERLPDSS
+461 TFEIVVEGLPDGS
-474 TLLTIVDVT
+474 TLLTFVDVT
-483 EKRLEEARRQ
+483 EKRLEEVRRQ

-501 SHEGIMILDPDGIIV
+501 SHEGIMILDPDGTIV
-516 EVNSAFSRITGYKP
+516 EVNSAFCRITGYKV
-530 NEIKGKSHLIL
+530 NEIQGKSHLL
-541 RSDLQND
+541 LQSDLQSD
-548 EFYHNMWKT
+548 EFYRNMWQT
-557 LTESGNWCGELWNRT
+557 LRQRGNWCGEIWNRT

-586 VSDTDGAVQNYVVLF
+586 VNDTDGAVQNYVVLF

-614 ERAAHYDALTGLPNR
+614 ERAAHYDVLTGLPNR

-637 KGMIS
+637 TGMLL
-642 CLQRNVSLAVLYLD
+642 CLKRNVSLAVLYLD
-656 LDSFKQINDLHG
+656 LDGFKQINDLHG
-668 HTIGDQML
+668 HAIGDQLL
-676 LILSQ
+676 LILSH
-681 RMKDVL
+681 RMKEVL
-687 RDCDTLSRIGGDE
+687 RDGDTLSRIGGDE

-706 NLEHEIDCFPIVER
+706 GLEHEIDCFPIIER
-720 LLHAAAQP
+720 LLHVAAQP
-728 FLIADLELFIS
+728 FLIADLDLSIT

-786 TIRLQQLVANLRQA
+786 TIRLQELVASLRKA
-800 IAHDELVLH
+800 IAHNELVLY

-814 NLRTNELIGVEAL
+814 NLLTKELIGAEAL
-827 IRWQHPELG
+827 IRWQHPEFG

-844 PPIAEHPVSIA
+844 PPIAEHPISID
-855 IGEWVIEHALEQIGI
+855 IGEWVIARALDQIGI
-870 WACYGLDLPVSVNIG
+870 WRERGLDLPVSVNIG
-885 AHQLLSGTFKA
+885 AYQLLNGAFKS
-896 RLTELLAKHPD
+896 RLTDLLAKHPD
-907 ISPGHLEL
+907 VSPGHLEL

-930 TLMFDCVNLGVGFAL
+930 TLMYECVNLGVGFAL

-983 AIVAGVIGLA
+983 AIVAGVVGLA

-1017 GCTLAQGYG
+1017 GCALAQGYG
-1026 IARPMSAQDFLDWA
+1026 IARPMSAQAFLEWA
-1040 KIWNKTQRNVILPH
+1040 KTWNET
-1054 QN
+1054 